1 MKAKKI
7 IYEKLFNLGNYTH
20 EKIGIELEVQ
30 DGEKA
35 SEVLERAKQFVNG
48 LDPKKNKEEAYL
60 RAKAI
65 SNNPGN
71 NSYNSVIEANEII
84 REYEQEN
91 NQEDDDLPF

>member
-30 DGEKA
+30 DGENA

-48 LDPKKNKEEAYL
+48 LDPKKRKKKLTCEL
-60 RAKAI
+60 
-65 SNNPGN
+65 
-71 NSYNSVIEANEII
+71 
-84 REYEQEN
+84 
-91 NQEDDDLPF
+91 